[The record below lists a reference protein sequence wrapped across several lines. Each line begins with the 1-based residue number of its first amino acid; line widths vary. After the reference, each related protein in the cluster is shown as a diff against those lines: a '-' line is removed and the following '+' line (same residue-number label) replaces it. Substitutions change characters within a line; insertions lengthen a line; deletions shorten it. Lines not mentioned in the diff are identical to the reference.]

1 MMNGITFSPTAVT
14 LSPKY
19 QVVIPLAIRKALQ
32 LKPGQK
38 IKAIRVGRTISL
50 IPVRPMEEYEGFL
63 PGIDTTVER
72 EPDREL

>member
-1 MMNGITFSPTAVT
+1 MDRITFAPKPVT

-19 QVVIPLAIRKALQ
+19 QVVIPLEIRTALR

-38 IKAIRVGRTISL
+38 IQAIRVGETISL
-50 IPVRPMEEYEGFL
+50 VPVKPMEEYRGFL
-63 PGIDTTVER
+63 EGIDTTVER

>member
-1 MMNGITFSPTAVT
+1 MDKVTFSPKPVT

-19 QVVIPLAIRKALQ
+19 QVVIPLEIRTALR

-38 IKAIRVGRTISL
+38 IQAIRVGETISL
-50 IPVRPMEEYEGFL
+50 IPVRPMEEYRGFL
-63 PGIDTTVER
+63 RGIDTTVER

>member
-1 MMNGITFSPTAVT
+1 MNEITFSAKPVT

-19 QVVIPLAIRKALQ
+19 QVVIPLEIRTALQ

-38 IKAIRVGRTISL
+38 IQAIRVGETISL
-50 IPVRPMEEYEGFL
+50 VPVKPMEEYEGFL
-63 PGIDTTVER
+63 RGIDTTVER

>member
-1 MMNGITFSPTAVT
+1 MNEITFSPKPVT

-19 QVVIPLAIRKALQ
+19 QVVIPLEIRTALR

-38 IKAIRVGRTISL
+38 IQAIRVGETISL
-50 IPVRPMEEYEGFL
+50 VPVKPMEEYEGCL

-72 EPDREL
+72 EPDRL